1 MHRIFIIVA
10 GGIDHRYLHRINRDD
25 LQIDPALIALD
36 RFAFFYFVGIHVNR
50 VIAFG
55 TYNSHFF
62 RTSNMIR
69 VRPPTYSNLF
79 PYRMMNTA
87 FADTLLII

>member
-1 MHRIFIIVA
+1 LKNLCLLLIFVICMHRIFIIVA

-62 RTSNMIR
+62 
-69 VRPPTYSNLF
+69 SNLQHDSCS
-79 PYRMMNTA
+79 PTH
-87 FADTLLII
+87 L